1 MRNKIREQNLQDI
14 KTAGPQS
21 QVLCGVVMDRSLV
34 QGELVTASKAIIE
47 KEYQPHVIVSTAGPN
62 PFTALTDR
70 ELEEYRREVERK
82 QRGPG
87 ESLDEL
93 TEQKDGGPPEL
104 AAAPHTPPSTP
115 VKLEEDLP
123 QEPASGDDSDAATF
137 KPTLPDLSPDEPSEA
152 LGFPTLEKAEEEG
165 LCEGRGP
172 PSPTGPPEAVS
183 PEPVAAQAPE
193 EAASPAAEEGAAV
206 DPGSDGSP
214 GKSPSKK
221 KKKFRTP
228 SFLKKSKKRG
238 DS

>member
-82 QRGPG
+82 HRGPP
-87 ESLDEL
+87 ESLDET
-93 TEQKDGGPPEL
+93 TEQKDAPPEPL
-104 AAAPHTPPSTP
+104 AAPCSPA
-115 VKLEEDLP
+115 KLEEDL
-123 QEPASGDDSDAATF
+123 QDAVFRDDSDAATF

-152 LGFPTLEKAEEEG
+152 LGFPAPDQEEEAG
-165 LCEGRGP
+165 LDEAHGP
-172 PSPTGPPEAVS
+172 PSPPGSSTAAS
-183 PEPVAAQAPE
+183 PEPAPAPAAE
-193 EAASPAAEEGAAV
+193 EAPSPAAEGAAA

-228 SFLKKSKKRG
+228 SFLKKAKKKS
-238 DS
+238 DC

>member
-1 MRNKIREQNLQDI
+1 MSHSCLGENSRRQ
-14 KTAGPQS
+14 
-21 QVLCGVVMDRSLV
+21 CGGSHC
-34 QGELVTASKAIIE
+34 A
-47 KEYQPHVIVSTAGPN
+47 
-62 PFTALTDR
+62 
-70 ELEEYRREVERK
+70 ERCPPEGAPL
-82 QRGPG
+82 RPG
-87 ESLDEL
+87 
-93 TEQKDGGPPEL
+93 QGPPNSVS
-104 AAAPHTPPSTP
+104 PTRPP
-115 VKLEEDLP
+115 DLP
-123 QEPASGDDSDAATF
+123 QEPASRDDSDAATF

-152 LGFPTLEKAEEEG
+152 LGFLTLEKAEEEG

-193 EAASPAAEEGAAV
+193 EVASPAAEEGAAV

>member
-21 QVLCGVVMDRSLV
+21 QVLSGVVMDRSLV

-47 KEYQPHVIVSTAGPN
+47 KEYQPHVIVSTTGPN
-62 PFTALTDR
+62 PFTTLTDR
-70 ELEEYRREVERK
+70 ELEEYRKEVERK
-82 QRGPG
+82 QKGP
-87 ESLDEL
+87 EENLDQTRE
-93 TEQKDGGPPEL
+93 EKEKSPPE
-104 AAAPHTPPSTP
+104 PHTPPSTP

-123 QEPASGDDSDAATF
+123 REPPPGDDSDAATF

-152 LGFPTLEKAEEEG
+152 LGFPPLEKEEEEEEG
-165 LCEGRGP
+165 LGEAEGP
-172 PSPTGPPEAVS
+172 PSPPGSPSRSPPAAS
-183 PEPVAAQAPE
+183 PEPAPAQVAE
-193 EAASPAAEEGAAV
+193 EAASPAAEDA
-206 DPGSDGSP
+206 GSDGSP

-228 SFLKKSKKRG
+228 SFLKKSKKRS

>member
-62 PFTALTDR
+62 PFNTLTDR

-82 QRGPG
+82 QKGS
-87 ESLDEL
+87 EENLDGSR
-93 TEQKDGGPPEL
+93 EQKEKSPPDQS
-104 AAAPHTPPSTP
+104 AMPHTPPSSP

-123 QEPASGDDSDAATF
+123 QEPPSADDSDAATF

-152 LGFPTLEKAEEEG
+152 LAFPPVEETQD
-165 LCEGRGP
+165 
-172 PSPTGPPEAVS
+172 PSQAPAAVE
-183 PEPVAAQAPE
+183 PEPASAPAAE
-193 EAASPAAEEGAAV
+193 EAASPAAEEGSAA

-228 SFLKKSKKRG
+228 SFLKKSKKRS